1 MEKFLNKAKN
11 NEDYL
16 MHSFFM
22 ILAFEAVRM
31 FDSYQDSLN
40 VVEDLEIA
48 YNKSQLTQNGKKSNI
63 D

>member
-1 MEKFLNKAKN
+1 MELMEKFLNKAIN

-22 ILAFEAVRM
+22 ILSFEAVRM

-40 VVEDLEIA
+40 IVRI
-48 YNKSQLTQNGKKSNI
+48 
-63 D
+63 